1 MFTGII
7 SDIGTIT
14 RADIKQ
20 GYDARYEVQSHYD
33 VNTLALGASIAHQ
46 GVCLTLISFE
56 ATPKGCKWEVQVSKE
71 SLDLTTAANWQVGTC
86 LNLERALKMG
96 DELGGHMVS
105 GHIDG
110 IGQIVAI
117 AKENESH
124 RISIKVPGHLA
135 KYVSP
140 KGSIAIDGISLTVNE
155 VDGDVFGI
163 NVIPHTWEATTL
175 GQIKIGTLVNL
186 EADQMARYV
195 DRILSYRTDLRA

>member
-14 RADIKQ
+14 SADLTE
-20 GYDARYEVQSHYD
+20 GADALFEVESRYDIA
-33 VNTLALGASIAHQ
+33 TLAMGASVSHQ
-46 GVCLTLISFE
+46 GVCLTLIGFE
-56 ATPKGCKWEVQVSKE
+56 ATSAGSKWRVQVSKE
-71 SLDLTTAANWQVGTC
+71 SLDLTTASAWTVGTQ

-105 GHIDG
+105 GHVDG
-110 IGQIVAI
+110 IGEIVAI
-117 AKENESH
+117 ARENESH
-124 RISIKVPGHLA
+124 RVSIKVPSHLA

-155 VDGDVFGI
+155 VDGEVFGI
-163 NVIPHTWEATTL
+163 NVIPHTWDVTTL
-175 GQIKIGTLVNL
+175 GQIKVGTRVNL

>member
-14 RADIKQ
+14 KADLIA
-20 GYDARYEVQSHYD
+20 GTDALFEVETHYPAS
-33 VNTLALGASIAHQ
+33 TLTIGASVSHQ
-46 GVCLTLISFE
+46 GVCLTLIGFE
-56 ATPKGCKWEVQVSKE
+56 ATGDGSKWRVQVSQE
-71 SLDLTTAANWQVGTC
+71 SLDLTTAGAWRVGTKV
-86 LNLERALKMG
+86 NLERALKMG

-105 GHIDG
+105 GHVDG
-110 IGQIVAI
+110 VGEIVAFTR
-117 AKENESH
+117 ENESH
-124 RISIKVPGHLA
+124 RVSIKVPDNLA

-155 VDGDVFGI
+155 VDGDTFGI
-163 NVIPHTWEATTL
+163 NVIPHTWDVTTL
-175 GQIKIGTLVNL
+175 AQIKIGTRVNL

>member
-7 SDIGTIT
+7 SDIGTIIN
-14 RADIKQ
+14 ADLTP
-20 GYDARYEVQSHYD
+20 GADALFEVESHYD
-33 VNTLALGASIAHQ
+33 VASLTMGASVSHQ
-46 GVCLTLISFE
+46 GVCLTLIGFE
-56 ATPKGCKWEVQVSKE
+56 PSPTGSKWRVQVSEE
-71 SLDLTTAANWQVGTC
+71 SLDLTTAANWKVGTQ

-105 GHIDG
+105 GHVDG
-110 IGQIVAI
+110 IGEIVAI
-117 AKENESH
+117 TPENESH
-124 RISIKVPGHLA
+124 RVSIKVPTHLA

-155 VDGDVFGI
+155 VDGEVFGI
-163 NVIPHTWEATTL
+163 NVIPHTWQVTTL

>member
-7 SDIGTIT
+7 SDVGTIV
-14 RADIKQ
+14 RADLSA
-20 GYDARYEVQSHYD
+20 GTDALFEVESHYD
-33 VNTLALGASIAHQ
+33 VASLALGASVSHQ
-46 GVCLTLISFE
+46 GVCLTLIGFE
-56 ATPKGCKWEVQVSKE
+56 ATQSGSKWQVQVSKE
-71 SLDLTTAANWQVGTC
+71 SLDLTTAANWKVGTR

-110 IGQIVAI
+110 IGEIVAI
-117 AKENESH
+117 ARENESH
-124 RISIKVPGHLA
+124 RVSIKVPSHLA

-155 VDGDVFGI
+155 VDGEVFGI
-163 NVIPHTWEATTL
+163 NVIPHTWDVTTL
-175 GQIKIGTLVNL
+175 GQIEIGTLVNL

-195 DRILSYRTDLRA
+195 DRILSYRSDLRI

>member
-7 SDIGTIT
+7 SDVGTIV
-14 RADIKQ
+14 RADLREGI
-20 GYDARYEVQSHYD
+20 DAMFEVESHYD
-33 VNTLALGASIAHQ
+33 IDTLAIGASVSHQ
-46 GVCLTLISFE
+46 GVCLTLIGFE
-56 ATPKGCKWEVQVSKE
+56 AIAGGSKWQVQVSKE
-71 SLDLTTAANWQVGTC
+71 SLDLTTAGQWQVGTK

-105 GHIDG
+105 GHVDG
-110 IGQIVAI
+110 IGEIVAS
-117 AKENESH
+117 ARENESH
-124 RISIKVPGHLA
+124 RVSIKVPPHLA

-155 VDGDVFGI
+155 VDGEVFGI
-163 NVIPHTWEATTL
+163 NVIPHTWDVTTL
-175 GQIKIGTLVNL
+175 GQIEIGTLVNL

>member
-14 RADIKQ
+14 SAKLSDGAD
-20 GYDARYEVQSHYD
+20 ALFEVESHYD
-33 VNTLALGASIAHQ
+33 IATLAMGASISHQ
-46 GVCLTLISFE
+46 GVCLTLIGFE
-56 ATPKGCKWEVQVSKE
+56 AIPTGSKWRAQVSKE
-71 SLDLTTAANWQVGTC
+71 SLDLTTASTWVVGTR

-105 GHIDG
+105 GHVDG
-110 IGQIVAI
+110 IGEIVAI
-117 AKENESH
+117 TPENESH
-124 RISIKVPGHLA
+124 RVSIKVPSHLA

-155 VDGDVFGI
+155 VDGEVFGI
-163 NVIPHTWEATTL
+163 NVIPHTWDVTTL
-175 GQIKIGTLVNL
+175 GQAKVGTRVNL

-195 DRILSYRTDLRA
+195 DRILSYRTDLRT

>member
-7 SDIGTIT
+7 SDIGTIIS
-14 RADIKQ
+14 ADLTP
-20 GYDARYEVQSHYD
+20 GADALFEVESHYD
-33 VNTLALGASIAHQ
+33 VASLTMGASISHQ
-46 GVCLTLISFE
+46 GVCLTLIGFE
-56 ATPKGCKWEVQVSKE
+56 PTSTGSKWRVQVSKE
-71 SLDLTTAANWQVGTC
+71 SLDLTTAANWKVGTQ

-105 GHIDG
+105 GHVDG
-110 IGQIVAI
+110 IGEIVAI
-117 AKENESH
+117 SPENESH
-124 RISIKVPGHLA
+124 RVSIKVPSHLA

-155 VDGDVFGI
+155 VDGEVFGI
-163 NVIPHTWEATTL
+163 NVIPHTWDVTTL